1 MFVLT
6 VFITALLWVTFG
18 SQTTHAAGPVATWK
32 GDTLLYDGH
41 QFYANAE
48 AKKDNKLGLKEGT
61 KFYTYAPEASSGSAT
76 VKAFII
82 YFSPGTDPPN
92 EKNATFVKYDYSA
105 QKGYSNQSDK
115 KTIEVTPSGD
125 ENSTNSC
132 SVDGIGWVICPVTTW
147 LANGM
152 DALFQFISDNFLKV
166 QPVTVTNTNTNLY
179 VSWNIMRTIANI
191 AFIIVFLMII
201 YAQLTSTAV
210 SNYGIKKLLPRLI
223 IASILVNVS
232 YFIASLAVDI
242 SNILGF
248 SLQEVFVNI
257 RQNTFNITNDTWSA
271 ETQGWTALT
280 TAVLAGV
287 GVGAIAFNPAILFMI
302 VPLLIGAALSALF
315 ALLILSV
322 RQAIIII
329 LIIIGPLAFVAY
341 LLPNTEQW
349 FKKWREL
356 FTNMLIFF
364 PAFSLVFGGSQLASS
379 IIMQNATSMFMIA
392 LALAVQVAPL
402 AITPL
407 ILRFSGGVLGRIAGL
422 VNNPRKGMLDR
433 SKNWANSRVE
443 MGRQKA
449 LRNGATKNPFRRVG
463 QAMNNSNRRTKDL
476 TDLYSQQSDNR
487 YRNTDKYASL
497 QEQSHET
504 ETDKK
509 LIDARLDRNL
519 HENMLQ
525 NPHHFEKQVKLSNMT
540 QDAANRKAALETA
553 LDNTKV
559 GIAPVEGP
567 QTVSMTNMLDASQRL
582 AIESAAINAGKHAAE
597 SSLQS
602 KVANAFNVELKE
614 DKSNQAEYIASQA
627 LLRVAGGVEGEKGI
641 TRARS
646 GATAVLTKQNKEALE
661 NNVTLLQYEAL
672 QRGMTVKQY
681 TNDFIVQRA
690 LRGDTNVKADQLEA
704 ALEVQATDG
713 QVNIIEAAR
722 SSMDIDQ
729 SLVDRVIARN
739 AGTMKEKGGFHL
751 QATPEL
757 SLQRYLAAFKNG
769 GLSGRKLKEGD
780 AFIDVSTEA
789 QAESLFRQDLLRS
802 QLDSLSNTTAD
813 HLGAVKY
820 GAYVNLANNFEQMIN
835 TMNEDDPKD
844 QATLRKVHNAVQ
856 IALTD
861 EGIYGSITDRLEET
875 RKMDEILSNKF
886 GTEQAKRKTMERVQ
900 PGNRPDRP
908 ETGDYHIPDVDPTA
922 EHPADSN
929 D

>member
-92 EKNATFVKYDYSA
+92 EKNATFAKYDYSA

-166 QPVTVTNTNTNLY
+166 QPVTVTNTDTNLY

-271 ETQGWTALT
+271 GTQGWTALT

-287 GVGAIAFNPAILFMI
+287 GIGAVAFNPAILFMV

-422 VNNPRKGMLDR
+422 VNNPRKGFLDR
-433 SKNWANSRVE
+433 SKNWANKRVDA
-443 MGRQKA
+443 GRQTA
-449 LRNGATKNPFRRVG
+449 LGNNSTKNPFRKAMQRVAYSDHRMDNKIETGKAKTGAWMSDRDNTTAVG
-463 QAMNNSNRRTKDL
+463 QK
-476 TDLYSQQSDNR
+476 
-487 YRNTDKYASL
+487 L
-497 QEQSHET
+497 QT
-504 ETDKK
+504 
-509 LIDARLDRNL
+509 
-519 HENMLQ
+519 
-525 NPHHFEKQVKLSNMT
+525 
-540 QDAANRKAALETA
+540 ETA
-553 LDNTKV
+553 LAKLASEESHHEMDQAIQEARAGSDAGLRRMRMQEDITIVDRVRARMND
-559 GIAPVEGP
+559 
-567 QTVSMTNMLDASQRL
+567 QTVDEMRTSRYAIERDENGNIINATPFGKYAEEVTKRAVHLDQNGRAVETATAIAKNKQLTEYAKNVENNAHDLRIKASGIGGETGQQGALAAAFKAQAGAHNDAVSNAASIMNRYNYTDDIVGKIALAEIGTQPTGAHFPVSATIKEAAILKIAGGRNGGEIQKLLENIQIDDTEATQDFRQAFADAIIANPARPKYAGAGYVADIKRGHTIREDGSTAPIPAPGPGRIEQYIIGTVNSDKFGSADVLVSQDRDYIERL
-582 AIESAAINAGKHAAE
+582 ASVVTNPEARGKMGPAH
-597 SSLQS
+597 
-602 KVANAFNVELKE
+602 
-614 DKSNQAEYIASQA
+614 QA
-627 LLRVAGGVEGEKGI
+627 
-641 TRARS
+641 
-646 GATAVLTKQNKEALE
+646 
-661 NNVTLLQYEAL
+661 TLLQA
-672 QRGMTVKQY
+672 
-681 TNDFIVQRA
+681 I
-690 LRGDTNVKADQLEA
+690 DTIKADPIYSGKVGERKKAIDSIERILLNDA
-704 ALEVQATDG
+704 EV
-713 QVNIIEAAR
+713 VRIRNIKNEKTQER
-722 SSMDIDQ
+722 D
-729 SLVDRVIARN
+729 
-739 AGTMKEKGGFHL
+739 KE
-751 QATPEL
+751 
-757 SLQRYLAAFKNG
+757 
-769 GLSGRKLKEGD
+769 
-780 AFIDVSTEA
+780 
-789 QAESLFRQDLLRS
+789 
-802 QLDSLSNTTAD
+802 
-813 HLGAVKY
+813 
-820 GAYVNLANNFEQMIN
+820 
-835 TMNEDDPKD
+835 
-844 QATLRKVHNAVQ
+844 VHG
-856 IALTD
+856 
-861 EGIYGSITDRLEET
+861 E
-875 RKMDEILSNKF
+875 
-886 GTEQAKRKTMERVQ
+886 
-900 PGNRPDRP
+900 
-908 ETGDYHIPDVDPTA
+908 
-922 EHPADSN
+922 
-929 D
+929 